1 MSVLTVIMPV
11 YNGEKFLKESLDSLL
26 NQTFTDFTIL
36 VLNDN
41 STDKT
46 SEILDAFIKQDSRI
60 TVITKTKNEGPANL
74 RNEGI
79 ERASTEFI
87 ALLDADDIA
96 LPTRFEKQ
104 LNFLKNNPNVGVC
117 GTWFTFFGNK
127 KEKTV
132 RHEVS
137 HDALKVQFLHSCGIG
152 NPTVMFRKSVL
163 NGLRFEHQYVPAE
176 DYGLWSQLIFKTQFH
191 NIPESLLKYR
201 WHDANISQTKEANLR
216 KSEILIKTKQLEQLR
231 IQASNPDILF
241 YVYAVSL
248 QRDQASEHVIKTIK
262 AAQDLL
268 EHNKNLQ
275 IYNKVLFEKHINR
288 TIVRTIRNAASY
300 DKAFYKFVK
309 HDSRFFKALKP
320 IDKLTF
326 YFKCLF

>member
-1 MSVLTVIMPV
+1 M
-11 YNGEKFLKESLDSLL
+11 NSLL
-26 NQTFTDFTIL
+26 NQTFTDFTVL

-46 SEILDAFIKQDSRI
+46 SEILDAFTKQDSRI

-104 LNFLKNNPNVGVC
+104 IDYLKNHPEVGVC
-117 GTWFTFFGNK
+117 GTWFTFFGDK

-163 NGLRFEHQYVPAE
+163 KGLRFEHQYVPAE

-231 IQASNPDILF
+231 IQPTNPEILY

-248 QRDQASEHVIKTIK
+248 QRNQASEHVIKTVQ
-262 AAQDLL
+262 AAKDLL
-268 EHNKNLQ
+268 KHNKNLQ
-275 IYNKVLFEKHINR
+275 VYDLKLFENHINR
-288 TIVRTIRNAASY
+288 TIVRTIRNATSY
-300 DKAFYKFVK
+300 NKAFYKFIK
-309 HDSRFFKALKP
+309 NESGFFNNLKP
-320 IDKLTF
+320 VDKLTF
-326 YFKCLF
+326 YLKCLF

>member
-1 MSVLTVIMPV
+1 MSTLTVIMPV
-11 YNGEKFLKESLDSLL
+11 YNGEKFLKESLNSLL
-26 NQTFTDFTIL
+26 NQTFTDFTVL

-46 SEILDAFIKQDSRI
+46 SEILDVFTKQDSRI

-104 LNFLKNNPNVGVC
+104 LDYLKNHPEVGVC
-117 GTWFTFFGNK
+117 GTWFTFFGDK

-163 NGLRFEHQYVPAE
+163 KGLRFEHQYVPAE

-231 IQASNPDILF
+231 IQPTNPEILY

-248 QRDQASEHVIKTIK
+248 QRNQASEHVIKTVQ
-262 AAQDLL
+262 AAKDLL
-268 EHNKNLQ
+268 KHNKNLQ
-275 IYNKVLFEKHINR
+275 VYDLKLFENHINR
-288 TIVRTIRNAASY
+288 TIVRTIRNATSY
-300 DKAFYKFVK
+300 NKAFYKFIK
-309 HDSRFFKALKP
+309 NESGFFNNLKP
-320 IDKLTF
+320 VDKLTF
-326 YFKCLF
+326 YLKCLF

>member
-1 MSVLTVIMPV
+1 MSTLTVIMPV
-11 YNGEKFLKESLDSLL
+11 YNGEKFLKESLNSLL
-26 NQTFTDFTIL
+26 NQTFTDFTVL

-46 SEILDAFIKQDSRI
+46 SEILDAFTKQDSRI

-104 LNFLKNNPNVGVC
+104 IDYLKNHPEVGVC
-117 GTWFTFFGNK
+117 GTWFTFFGDK

-163 NGLRFEHQYVPAE
+163 KGLRFEHQYVPAE

-231 IQASNPDILF
+231 IQPTNPEILY

-248 QRDQASEHVIKTIK
+248 QRNQASEHVIKTVQ
-262 AAQDLL
+262 AAKDLL
-268 EHNKNLQ
+268 KHNKNLQ
-275 IYNKVLFEKHINR
+275 VYDLKLFENHINR
-288 TIVRTIRNAASY
+288 TIVRTIRNATSY
-300 DKAFYKFVK
+300 NKAFYKFIK
-309 HDSRFFKALKP
+309 NESGFFNNLKP
-320 IDKLTF
+320 VDKLTF
-326 YFKCLF
+326 YLKCLF

>member
-1 MSVLTVIMPV
+1 MSTLTVIMPV
-11 YNGEKFLKESLDSLL
+11 YNGEKFLKESLNSLL
-26 NQTFTDFTIL
+26 NQTFTDFTVL

-46 SEILDAFIKQDSRI
+46 SEILGAFTKQDSRI

-104 LNFLKNNPNVGVC
+104 LDYLKNHPEVGVC
-117 GTWFTFFGNK
+117 GTWFTFFGDK

-163 NGLRFEHQYVPAE
+163 KGLRFEHQYVPAE

-216 KSEILIKTKQLEQLR
+216 KSEILIKTKQLEHLR
-231 IQASNPDILF
+231 IQPTNPEILH

-248 QRDQASEHVIKTIK
+248 QRNQASEHVIKTVQ
-262 AAQDLL
+262 AAKDLL

-275 IYNKVLFEKHINR
+275 VYDLKLFENHINR
-288 TIVRTIRNAASY
+288 TIVRTIRNATSY
-300 DKAFYKFVK
+300 NKAFYKFIK
-309 HDSRFFKALKP
+309 NESGFFNNLKP
-320 IDKLTF
+320 VDKLTF
-326 YFKCLF
+326 YLKCLF